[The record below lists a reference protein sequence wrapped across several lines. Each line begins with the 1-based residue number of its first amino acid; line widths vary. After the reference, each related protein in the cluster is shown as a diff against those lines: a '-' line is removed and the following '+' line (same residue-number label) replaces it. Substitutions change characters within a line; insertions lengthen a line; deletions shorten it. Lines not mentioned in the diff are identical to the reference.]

1 MRGRG
6 NTVRRIFAAAA
17 AIAAVT
23 LGLSLAL
30 AGVALA
36 QTLSPIAPLP
46 GEMPAQCSVPRALYV
61 DDTALPKTAKKLAR
75 GTLAIVA
82 IGSSS
87 TLGVGASS
95 SEAAWPA
102 RLEAEL
108 RRRLPQADIAVVN
121 RGKLRDPA
129 VAMVKRMAVD
139 ALAATPDL
147 VIWETGTAEA
157 VRNMGAEY
165 FAAALEDGAERILA
179 SGAELVLMTPQ
190 FSRETARLIGYQP
203 YIEAMGNLSVRAD
216 VLIFPRYDV
225 MRHLVETNQLQ
236 LEGLSP
242 AQAAATADRLYDCIA
257 RQVARVLLRAMA
269 AAPR

>member
-1 MRGRG
+1 MRDRG
-6 NTVRRIFAAAA
+6 YSVRRIFAAAA
-17 AIAAVT
+17 
-23 LGLSLAL
+23 LAL
-30 AGVALA
+30 VLPCLAFA
-36 QTLSPIAPLP
+36 QTPISPLP

-61 DDTALPKTAKKLAR
+61 DDTTLPKAAKKLAH
-75 GTLAIVA
+75 GKLTIVA
-82 IGSSS
+82 LGSSS

-95 SEAAWPA
+95 SAAAWPA

-108 RRRLPQADIAVVN
+108 RRRLPQADITVAN

-129 VAMVKRMAVD
+129 VAMVKRMAAD
-139 ALAATPDL
+139 ALAAKPDL

-157 VRNMGAEY
+157 VRNMGAEH
-165 FAAALEDGAERILA
+165 FAAALEEGAERILA
-179 SGAELVLMTPQ
+179 ADAELVLMTPQ

-203 YIEAMGNLSVRAD
+203 YIEVMGNLSVRAD

-225 MRHLVETNQLQ
+225 MRHLVESNQLQ

-242 AQAAATADRLYDCIA
+242 AQAAATADRVYDCIA

-269 AAPR
+269 MAPR

>member
-1 MRGRG
+1 MRGRVD
-6 NTVRRIFAAAA
+6 TVRRNFAAAA
-17 AIAAVT
+17 VA
-23 LGLSLAL
+23 LAL
-30 AGVALA
+30 AVPCVAAA
-36 QTLSPIAPLP
+36 QAPMAPLP
-46 GEMPAQCSVPRALYV
+46 SDMPAQCNVPRAVYL
-61 DDTALPKTAKKLAR
+61 DDTTLPKAAKKLAH
-75 GTLAIVA
+75 GKLTIVA

-108 RRRLPQADIAVVN
+108 RRRLPQTDITVAN

-129 VAMVKRMAVD
+129 AAMVKRMAAD
-139 ALAATPDL
+139 ALAVKPDL

-157 VRNMGAEY
+157 VRNMSAES
-165 FAAALEDGAERILA
+165 FAASLEEGADRILSA
-179 SGAELVLMTPQ
+179 GAELVLMTPQ

-203 YIEAMGNLSVRAD
+203 YIEAMGNLSMRAD

-225 MRHLVETNQLQ
+225 MRHLVETNQLH

-269 AAPR
+269 MVPR

>member
-6 NTVRRIFAAAA
+6 YSVRRIFAAAA
-17 AIAAVT
+17 AMM
-23 LGLSLAL
+23 AL
-30 AGVALA
+30 AAPCVATA
-36 QTLSPIAPLP
+36 QTPINPLP
-46 GEMPAQCSVPRALYV
+46 AEMPPQCNVPRALYV
-61 DDTALPKTAKKLAR
+61 DDTTLPKSAKKLAR
-75 GTLAIVA
+75 GSLAIVA
-82 IGSSS
+82 VGSSS

-108 RRRLPQADIAVVN
+108 RRRLPQADITVAN

-129 VAMVKRMAVD
+129 VAMVKRLASD
-139 ALAATPDL
+139 ALAAKPDL

-157 VRNMGAEY
+157 VRNMGAEP
-165 FAAALEDGAERILA
+165 FAAALEEGADRILS

-203 YIEAMGNLSVRAD
+203 YIEAMSSLSVRAD

-242 AQAAATADRLYDCIA
+242 AQAAATADRVYDCIA

>member
-1 MRGRG
+1 MRGRVE
-6 NTVRRIFAAAA
+6 TVRRSFAAAA
-17 AIAAVT
+17 VAAT
-23 LGLSLAL
+23 LAL
-30 AGVALA
+30 AVPSVASA
-36 QTLSPIAPLP
+36 QAQIAPLP
-46 GEMPAQCSVPRALYV
+46 SEMPAQCAVPRALYV
-61 DDTALPKTAKKLAR
+61 DDTTLPKAAKKLAH
-75 GTLAIVA
+75 GKLTVVA
-82 IGSSS
+82 LGSST

-95 SEAAWPA
+95 SDAAWPA

-108 RRRLPQADIAVVN
+108 RRRLPQADIAVSN

-129 VAMVKRMAVD
+129 AAMVKRMAAD
-139 ALAATPDL
+139 ALAAKPDL

-157 VRNMGAEY
+157 VRNMSAES
-165 FAAALEDGAERILA
+165 FAAALEEGAERILGA
-179 SGAELVLMTPQ
+179 GAELVLMTPQ
-190 FSRETARLIGYQP
+190 FSRETARLIAYQP

-225 MRHLVETNQLQ
+225 MRHLVETNQLH

>member
-6 NTVRRIFAAAA
+6 KTVRRIFAAAA
-17 AIAAVT
+17 
-23 LGLSLAL
+23 LAL
-30 AGVALA
+30 AVPSLA
-36 QTLSPIAPLP
+36 HAQAPIAPLP
-46 GEMPAQCSVPRALYV
+46 ADMPAQCNVPRAVYF
-61 DDTALPKTAKKLAR
+61 DDTTLPKAAKKLAQ
-75 GTLAIVA
+75 GKLTIVA
-82 IGSSS
+82 LGSST

-108 RRRLPQADIAVVN
+108 RRRLPQADIAVSN

-129 VAMVKRMAVD
+129 AAMVKRLAAD
-139 ALAATPDL
+139 ALAAKPDL

-157 VRNMGAEY
+157 VRSMSAES
-165 FAAALEDGAERILA
+165 FAASLEEGAERILG

-190 FSRETARLIGYQP
+190 FSRETARLIAYQP

-225 MRHLVETNQLQ
+225 MRHLVETNQLH

-242 AQAAATADRLYDCIA
+242 AQAAATADRVYDCIA